1 MKVNGKTL
9 HIKEERK
16 LMKRILIASQ
26 SRPEVDL
33 PNILGNYEFPVVS
46 LSLFG
51 PDGSLYYA
59 KDKSSIG
66 TEFREFQRHEDY
78 IEDEANSESGKATIF
93 DAMSI
98 VNKIDIKGES
108 LENCDEFASKFC
120 EINFQ
125 GRGFDEVR
133 IIFDR
138 YDVKSLKSN
147 TRAGRNK
154 GAVPVHYKVTDN
166 TRICHLE
173 TKQFL
178 ASVATKKELTTYLSR
193 RLAGYLNKEF
203 VIAFERTCV
212 TNIPDLDSDLNEYGQ
227 EEADTGIVLHAIDV
241 CKRDSFTELTISCSD
256 TDVLLIFLNY
266 FGQLP
271 STTTFKTTHFQYNLR
286 SIYEKF
292 APRVCTALLGFML

>member
-16 LMKRILIASQ
+16 LMKRILIASR

-33 PNILGNYEFPVVS
+33 PNILGNYEFSVVP
-46 LSLFG
+46 LSLFA

-66 TEFREFQRHEDY
+66 TERREFQRHENY
-78 IEDEANSESGKATIF
+78 IEDEAYSESRKATIF

-125 GRGFDEVR
+125 GRGFDEVK

-138 YDVKSLKSN
+138 YDIKSLKYN
-147 TRAGRNK
+147 NRAGRNK
-154 GAVPVHYKVTDN
+154 GAMPFTLRSQI
-166 TRICHLE
+166 TP
-173 TKQFL
+173 
-178 ASVATKKELTTYLSR
+178 
-193 RLAGYLNKEF
+193 EF
-203 VIAFERTCV
+203 VTW
-212 TNIPDLDSDLNEYGQ
+212 
-227 EEADTGIVLHAIDV
+227 
-241 CKRDSFTELTISCSD
+241 KRSNFLLQWQQRRSS
-256 TDVLLIFLNY
+256 LLIFHEDWLV
-266 FGQLP
+266 
-271 STTTFKTTHFQYNLR
+271 
-286 SIYEKF
+286 I
-292 APRVCTALLGFML
+292 